1 MTPLTPQQTYCL
13 RQHLRQVGT
22 QELLINELVDYL
34 ACQTEEH
41 MSNGLSFEKALA
53 LIRLEATSLYVR
65 HLQHTLIRQ
74 GALPRTSLWRH
85 PVRFTKQEKVAFGL
99 IQPVR
104 STLLIGTFLSVMLIG
119 WLLAS
124 RGLAIPVSL
133 VASLLCPLLLLLFL
147 QGLRHTR
154 SHQRMSLVC
163 HPALREDYVRRLAPH
178 KRVLTSRLVPQ

>member
-1 MTPLTPQQTYCL
+1 MTYLTPQQTYCL

-22 QELLINELVDYL
+22 PELLMDELIDYL
-34 ACQTEEH
+34 ACQAEER
-41 MSNGLSFEKALA
+41 MSHGLSFEQALA
-53 LIRLEATSLYVR
+53 MIRREATALSVR

-74 GALPRTSLWRH
+74 GALPRTSFWRH
-85 PVRFTKQEKVAFGL
+85 PARFTKREKAAFGL

-104 STLLIGTFLSVMLIG
+104 STLLIGAFLSVMLTG

-124 RGLAIPVSL
+124 RGLAIPVGL

-154 SHQRMSLVC
+154 SHQRTSLVR
-163 HPALREDYVRRLAPH
+163 HPALREEYVRRPAPR
-178 KRVLTSRLVPQ
+178 KRALVTR